1 MSGKHGAKQDRMRTA
16 LILLVM
22 VAALFLVYGGGR
34 LLDRQSLKPETRTAY
49 EPISQSSNTIEVDG
63 KQYAQRRRV
72 TTILLMGVDQE
83 SGSASGGYRNGGQA
97 DFLRLLVID
106 DEAGRVSQLA
116 IDRDTMTPIT
126 VLGVLGNRAR
136 TRTAQISLSHGF
148 GDGGAQSCEL
158 TVEAVSNLLSST
170 KIDFYMAMNMGG
182 IAALNDAVGGVTVTV
197 QDDFSALDEE
207 MKPGTT
213 LTLSGAQAEL
223 FVRGRM
229 NIGNGTNA
237 ARMERQQQYVSQL
250 IVRLDERVRE
260 DKNFLGTLYDALGP
274 YLTTNISRGRLIN
287 ESWAAKDYERSPL
300 VTPAGEHAIGSDG
313 FMEFHVDEDA
323 LLQTVLSLFYEAA
336 GE

>member
-1 MSGKHGAKQDRMRTA
+1 MRTIC
-16 LILLVM
+16 ILLVM
-22 VAALFLVYGGGR
+22 ATALLLVYGAGR
-34 LLDRQSLKPETRTAY
+34 LLDRQNLKPETRTAY
-49 EPISQSSNTIEVDG
+49 EPLSQGGSAIEVAG
-63 KQYAQRRRV
+63 RQYVQRQRV
-72 TTILLMGVDQE
+72 TTILLMGVDQDGE
-83 SGSASGGYRNGGQA
+83 SQSGGYRNGGQA

-106 DEAGRVSQLA
+106 DDAGRVSQLA

-158 TVEAVSNLLSST
+158 TVEAVSNLLSSVE
-170 KIDFYMAMNMGG
+170 IDFYMAMSMDG

-197 QDDFSALDEE
+197 QDDFTALDAE
-207 MKPGTT
+207 MKPGAT

-229 NIGNGTNA
+229 SIGNGTNA

-250 IVRLDERVRE
+250 IAQLDERVQE
-260 DKNFLGTLYDALGP
+260 DKDFLGTLYDALAP
-274 YLTTNISRGRLIN
+274 YLTTNLSRGRLIN
-287 ESWAAKDYERSPL
+287 ESWAAKDYARAPL
-300 VTPAGEHAIGSDG
+300 VTPAGEHVIGSDG

-336 GE
+336 DE

>member
-1 MSGKHGAKQDRMRTA
+1 MRTI
-16 LILLVM
+16 LILLIM

-34 LLDRQSLKPETRTAY
+34 LLDRRSLKPETRTAY
-49 EPISQSSNTIEVDG
+49 TPISQDRNTIEVNG
-63 KQYAQRRRV
+63 ERYAQRRRI
-72 TTILLMGVDQE
+72 TTILLMGVDRDSE
-83 SGSASGGYRNGGQA
+83 SLSVGYRNGGQA

-106 DEAGRVSQLA
+106 DEAKRVSQLA

-148 GDGGAQSCEL
+148 GDGGKQSCEL

-170 KIDFYMAMNMGG
+170 RIDFYMAMNMDG

-197 QDDFSALDEE
+197 QDDFSDLDAE
-207 MKPGTT
+207 MVPGTT

-229 NIGNGTNA
+229 SIGSGTNA
-237 ARMERQQQYVSQL
+237 ARMERQQQYVSKL
-250 IVRLDERVRE
+250 IARLDERVRE
-260 DKNFLGTLYDALGP
+260 DKNFLGTLYDALEP

-287 ESWAAKDYERSPL
+287 ESWAAKDYERTPL
-300 VTPAGEHAIGSDG
+300 VTPAGDHVIGSDS
-313 FMEFHVDEDA
+313 FMEFHVNEDA

-336 GE
+336 DAS

>member
-1 MSGKHGAKQDRMRTA
+1 MRTI

-22 VAALFLVYGGGR
+22 VAALLLVYGGGR
-34 LLDRQSLKPETRTAY
+34 MLDRQSLKPETRAAY
-49 EPISQSSNTIEVDG
+49 EPISQTRNTIEVDG
-63 KQYAQRRRV
+63 KPYAQRRRV
-72 TTILLMGVDQE
+72 TTILLMGVDHDSE
-83 SGSASGGYRNGGQA
+83 SLSGGYRNGGQA

-106 DEAGRVSQLA
+106 DEAKRVSQLA

-126 VLGVLGNRAR
+126 VLGVLGDRAR

-148 GDGGAQSCEL
+148 GDGGKQSCEL

-170 KIDFYMAMNMGG
+170 RIDFYMAMNMDG

-197 QDDFSALDEE
+197 QDDFSALDAE
-207 MKPGTT
+207 MKPGAT
-213 LTLSGAQAEL
+213 LTLTGAQAEL

-229 NIGNGTNA
+229 NVGNGTNA

-250 IVRLDERVRE
+250 IAQLDERVRE
-260 DKNFLGTLYDALGP
+260 DKNFLGTLYDKLGP

-287 ESWAAKDYERSPL
+287 ESWAAKDYERAPL
-300 VTPAGEHAIGSDG
+300 VTPTGEHVIGSDG
-313 FMEFHVDEDA
+313 FMEFHADEDA

>member
-1 MSGKHGAKQDRMRTA
+1 M
-16 LILLVM
+16 
-22 VAALFLVYGGGR
+22 
-34 LLDRQSLKPETRTAY
+34 LDQRSLKPETRAAY
-49 EPISQSSNTIEVDG
+49 EPLGQASNTIEVEG
-63 KQYAQRRRV
+63 RQYAQRRRV
-72 TTILLMGVDQE
+72 TTILLMGVDQNGE
-83 SGSASGGYRNGGQA
+83 DASGGYRNGGQA

-106 DEAGRVSQLA
+106 DDAKRVSQVA

-170 KIDFYMAMNMGG
+170 RIDFYMAMNMDG

-229 NIGNGTNA
+229 SIGDGTNA

-250 IVRLDERVRE
+250 IARLDERVRE
-260 DKNFLGTLYDALGP
+260 DKNFLGTLYDELGA
-274 YLTTNISRGRLIN
+274 YLTTNMSRGRLIN
-287 ESWAAKDYERSPL
+287 ESWAAKDYERVPL
-300 VTPAGEHAIGSDG
+300 VTPEGEHVIGSDG
-313 FMEFHVDEDA
+313 FMEFHVNEDA

-336 GE
+336 DQ

>member
-1 MSGKHGAKQDRMRTA
+1 MRTIC
-16 LILLVM
+16 ILLVM
-22 VAALFLVYGGGR
+22 ATALLLVYGAGR
-34 LLDRQSLKPETRTAY
+34 LLDRQNLKPETRTAY
-49 EPISQSSNTIEVDG
+49 EPLSQGGSAIEVAG
-63 KQYAQRRRV
+63 RQYVQRQRV
-72 TTILLMGVDQE
+72 TTILLMGVDQDGE
-83 SGSASGGYRNGGQA
+83 SQSGGYRNGGQA

-106 DEAGRVSQLA
+106 DDAGRVSQLA

-158 TVEAVSNLLSST
+158 TVEAVSNLLSSVE
-170 KIDFYMAMNMGG
+170 IDFYMAMSMDG

-197 QDDFSALDEE
+197 QDDFTALDAE
-207 MKPGTT
+207 MKPGAT

-223 FVRGRM
+223 FVRSRM
-229 NIGNGTNA
+229 SIGNGTNA

-250 IVRLDERVRE
+250 IAQLDERVQE
-260 DKNFLGTLYDALGP
+260 DKDFLGTLYDALAP
-274 YLTTNISRGRLIN
+274 YLTTNLSRGRLIN
-287 ESWAAKDYERSPL
+287 ESWAAKDYARAPL
-300 VTPAGEHAIGSDG
+300 VTPAGKHVIGSDG

-336 GE
+336 DE